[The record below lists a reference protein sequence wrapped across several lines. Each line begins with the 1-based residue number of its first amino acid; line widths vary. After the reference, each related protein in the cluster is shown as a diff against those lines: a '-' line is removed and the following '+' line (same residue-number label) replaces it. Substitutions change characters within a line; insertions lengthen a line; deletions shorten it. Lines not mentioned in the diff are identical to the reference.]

1 MCVTVTCHRVK
12 IKIAYLRFF
21 LAWNVLISYLCIQK
35 HQTIKTM
42 TIEAL
47 KNILS
52 PQTTVTIKLNGIKPE
67 DISPYLIH
75 HKRGEDE
82 YSLHALLIA
91 MGFYS
96 YGEEEDLLPE
106 DAEPAFFCGSRAKRV
121 TLDYLRRKGLL
132 NRKNMFV
139 KDLKN
144 IEVAYI
150 CAAMFKL
157 WGGRSQWKKAEEWTK
172 RSGLRESSNQ
182 PLKNPEIEKIC
193 DEIIHL
199 NTEHFK
205 VKPR

>member
-1 MCVTVTCHRVK
+1 MCNCHLSPGKNNNRTS
-12 IKIAYLRFF
+12 AFF
-21 LAWNVLISYLCIQK
+21 SCMECFDFLSLHSEILKN
-35 HQTIKTM
+35 KTM

-47 KNILS
+47 ENVLS

-67 DISPYLIH
+67 DISPYLIR
-75 HKRGEDE
+75 HKKGEDE
-82 YSLHALLIA
+82 YSLYALLIA
-91 MGFYS
+91 MGFFS

-106 DAEPAFFCGSRAKRV
+106 DAEPDFFCGSRAKRV
-121 TLDYLRRKGLL
+121 TLDYLRGKGLL

-150 CAAMFKL
+150 CEAMFKL
-157 WGGRSQWKKAEEWTK
+157 WGGRPQWKKAEKWTQ
-172 RSGLRESSNQ
+172 RSGLRQSANQ
-182 PLKNPEIEKIC
+182 PLNNPDIEKIC
-193 DEIIHL
+193 NEIMQL